1 MLLGYRRNRV
11 PMLPNTLYIIGNGFD
26 RAHGMETSY
35 GDFYVWLVSNG
46 RLEIIQELQDVFNAT
61 DKGKY
66 LLWSDFETALGQFD
80 VHKVSD
86 WGWENICVTE
96 VYEVGEDGMPKDKL
110 DSLLTYLNFEL
121 DDIVNDTFSDWVRSV
136 KVAEHRTKDLPQD
149 ALYLTFNYTDTLEQL
164 YQIPE
169 TNVCHIH
176 GRASKGEKLIVGH
189 NHPVNPSDFWKED
202 GYMRD
207 NNERMQRF
215 TTINNLVKPYQKIIE
230 SNESFF
236 SSLSDVNLIQ
246 VIGHSCNMIDFPYFK
261 KVKESV
267 STDAKWVFES
277 YRGNDNE
284 RIENLVRELNIKD
297 YTIIQ
302 TN

>member
-1 MLLGYRRNRV
+1 M
-11 PMLPNTLYIIGNGFD
+11 PTTLYIIGNGFD
-26 RAHGMETSY
+26 RGHGMKTEY
-35 GDFYVWLVSNG
+35 GDFREWLVEHG
-46 RLEIIQELQDVFNAT
+46 RCEIIHELQDVFNVMAGG
-61 DKGKY
+61 DY
-66 LLWSDFETALGQFD
+66 LLWSEFETALGLFD
-80 VHKVSD
+80 VNKVSD
-86 WGWENICVTE
+86 WGWENLYVAE
-96 VYEVGEDGMPKDKL
+96 VYEVDEDGMPKNKL

-121 DDIVNDTFSDWVRSV
+121 DDIVNDAFSEWVRSI

-169 TNVCHIH
+169 TSVCHIH
-176 GRASKGEKLIVGH
+176 GRTSKGEKLIVGH
-189 NHPVNPSDFWKED
+189 NHPVNPADLWKED

-215 TTINNLVKPYQKIIE
+215 TTINNLVKPYQKVIE
-230 SNESFF
+230 SKEPFF
-236 SSLSDVNLIQ
+236 SSLSDVNLIH
-246 VIGHSCNMIDFPYFK
+246 VIGHSCNMIDYPYFK

-267 STDAKWVFES
+267 GIGAKWELES
-277 YRGNDNE
+277 YKGEINE
-284 RIENLVRELNIKD
+284 QIENLVRELNIKD

>member
-1 MLLGYRRNRV
+1 M
-11 PMLPNTLYIIGNGFD
+11 PTTLYIIGNGFD

-66 LLWSDFETALGQFD
+66 LLWSDFETALGQYD
-80 VHKVSD
+80 VNKVSD
-86 WGWENICVTE
+86 WGWENLCVTE

-121 DDIVNDTFSDWVRSV
+121 DDIVNETFSDWVRSI
-136 KVAEHRTKDLPQD
+136 KVAESQRRDLPQN

-169 TNVCHIH
+169 KNVCHIH
-176 GRASKGEKLIVGH
+176 GRASRGEKLIVGH
-189 NHPVNPSDFWKED
+189 NHPVNPSGFWKED

-215 TTINNLVKPYQKIIE
+215 TTINNLIKPYQKVIE
-230 SNESFF
+230 SKEPFF
-236 SSLSDVNLIQ
+236 SSLSDVNLIH
-246 VIGHSCNMIDFPYFK
+246 VKGHSCNEIDFPYFK
-261 KVKESV
+261 KVKDSVEENIDWIFDSYKGRDDES
-267 STDAKWVFES
+267 
-277 YRGNDNE
+277 
-284 RIENLVRELNIKD
+284 IENLVRELNIKD

-302 TN
+302 IN